1 MTMKKYIAILLATV
15 ILSFYFFPFQFRFIP
30 SVNSKMALAGI
41 GLPILMLALGRKN
54 DAAVD
59 NNFFKLS
66 IFAAFVSLIAYI
78 SITVNDTYDFTYV
91 SYIVSMWVWLCA
103 AYVVVSL
110 IRHIHGYVSVF
121 LLCNYF

>member
-59 NNFFKLS
+59 NNFCQYLQRLF
-66 IFAAFVSLIAYI
+66 
-78 SITVNDTYDFTYV
+78 
-91 SYIVSMWVWLCA
+91 
-103 AYVVVSL
+103 
-110 IRHIHGYVSVF
+110 H
-121 LLCNYF
+121 

>member
-1 MTMKKYIAILLATV
+1 
-15 ILSFYFFPFQFRFIP
+15 
-30 SVNSKMALAGI
+30 MALAGI

-121 LLCNYF
+121 YYVII